1 MNSLLLV
8 ILFFRIGAT
17 IGYWRIFQKTGI
29 KPWIALIP
37 FWSEFKIMELVG
49 KPNWWIIYLLIP
61 IFNIFAYYILIFDLI
76 RCLGK
81 ESIWSQ
87 IICIFAFYIYLPLL
101 AFQKETKYLGKV
113 DTLPVPIK
121 SPVKEWTEAIAFAVI
136 AATLIRWTIMEAYT
150 IPTPSMEN
158 SLLVGDFLFVSKF
171 HYGTRTPATP
181 LQVPLTH
188 QKIWFTEAP
197 SYVEWIKLPQFR
209 LPGLTTIKRGDV
221 VVFNVPRDEEN
232 NFMIYD
238 TTKWKYFPVDLKTNY
253 IKRCVA
259 VAGDTFEIR
268 DKVLY
273 ANNLA
278 QDQPPQSRYQYRV
291 VASDEINERNFE
303 KMELDP
309 DDLTYQGRN
318 DLGQAEY
325 VMHLTQENKEKIKSF
340 PFIVSINDISATKE
354 FGSQLFPF
362 IDSLNWTVDN
372 YGPLVVPAKGM
383 KITINDSTLAFY
395 GMAIKD
401 YEYNRN
407 VTISGGKLFMDGSE
421 VKEYTF
427 KQDYYFMMG
436 DNRNNS
442 LDSRYWGFVPED
454 HIVGKGF
461 FIWLSL
467 DQYGTWLNKIR
478 WSRFLKPIK

>member
-1 MNSLLLV
+1 VNSLLLV

>member
-17 IGYWRIFQKTGI
+17 IGYWRIFEKTGI

-49 KPNWWIIYLLIP
+49 KPKWWMIYLLIP

-87 IICIFAFYIYLPLL
+87 IICIFAFYIYLPWL
-101 AFQKETKYLGKV
+101 AFQKDTKYLGKV

-188 QKIWFTEAP
+188 QKIWFTESP

-209 LPGLTTIKRGDV
+209 LPGLTSVKRGDV

-259 VAGDTFEIR
+259 IAGDTFEIR

-273 ANNLA
+273 TNGLA

-291 VASDEINERNFE
+291 IASDEINERNFE

-340 PFIVSINDISATKE
+340 PFIVSVNDISASKE
-354 FGSQLFPF
+354 FGTQLFPF
-362 IDSLNWTVDN
+362 KDSLNWTADN
-372 YGPLVVPAKGM
+372 YGPLVIPAKGM
-383 KITINDSTLAFY
+383 KIAINDSTLAFY

-401 YEYNRN
+401 YEYNGN
-407 VTISGGKLFMDGSE
+407 VTISAGKLLIDGAE

-478 WSRFLKPIK
+478 WSRFLKPIN

>member
-1 MNSLLLV
+1 
-8 ILFFRIGAT
+8 
-17 IGYWRIFQKTGI
+17 
-29 KPWIALIP
+29 
-37 FWSEFKIMELVG
+37 
-49 KPNWWIIYLLIP
+49 
-61 IFNIFAYYILIFDLI
+61 
-76 RCLGK
+76 
-81 ESIWSQ
+81 
-87 IICIFAFYIYLPLL
+87 
-101 AFQKETKYLGKV
+101 
-113 DTLPVPIK
+113 
-121 SPVKEWTEAIAFAVI
+121 
-136 AATLIRWTIMEAYT
+136 MEAYT

>member
-8 ILFFRIGAT
+8 LLFFRVGVT
-17 IGYWRIFQKTGI
+17 VGYWKIFQKTGI

-37 FWSEFKIMELVG
+37 LWSELKIMELVG
-49 KPNWWIIYLLIP
+49 KPKWWILYLLIP

-87 IICIFAFYIYLPLL
+87 IICIFAFYLYLPWI
-101 AFQKETKYLGKV
+101 AFNKNTRYLGKI
-113 DTLPVPIK
+113 DTLPVPVK
-121 SPVKEWTEAIAFAVI
+121 SPVKEWTEAVAFAVI

-158 SLLVGDFLFVSKF
+158 SLMVGDFLFVSKF

-188 QKIWFTEAP
+188 QKIWFTEVP
-197 SYVEWIKLPQFR
+197 SYVEWVKLPQFR
-209 LPGLTTIKRGDV
+209 MPGLTTVKRGDV

-268 DKVLY
+268 NRELF
-273 ANNLA
+273 ANGIA
-278 QDQPPQSRYQYRV
+278 QPQPPKSRYQYRV
-291 VASDEINERNFE
+291 VASDEINERNFL
-303 KMELDP
+303 KMELDG
-309 DDLTYQGRN
+309 DDYQYQGRN
-318 DLGQAEY
+318 DRGQAEY
-325 VMHLTQENKEKIKSF
+325 VMHLTSEGTEKIRSY
-340 PFIVSINDISATKE
+340 PFIISVENIPATRE
-354 FGSQLFPF
+354 YGATLFPF
-362 IDSLNWTVDN
+362 YDSLEWTADN
-372 YGPLVVPAKGM
+372 YGPIVIPKKGM
-383 KITINDSTLAFY
+383 TIQINDSTLAFY
-395 GMAIKD
+395 GMAIRD
-401 YEYNRN
+401 YEYNKD
-407 VTISGGKLFMDGSE
+407 VVISGGTLSIEGKP
-421 VKEYTF
+421 VTEYTF

-442 LDSRYWGFVPED
+442 LDSRYWGYVPED

-467 DQYGTWLNKIR
+467 DQYGSWLNKIR
-478 WSRFLKPIK
+478 WSRFFNPIR

>member
-1 MNSLLLV
+1 M
-8 ILFFRIGAT
+8 
-17 IGYWRIFQKTGI
+17 
-29 KPWIALIP
+29 
-37 FWSEFKIMELVG
+37 
-49 KPNWWIIYLLIP
+49 LIP

-76 RCLGK
+76 RCFGK

-87 IICIFAFYIYLPLL
+87 IICIFAFYLYLPWL
-101 AFQKETKYLGKV
+101 AFQKDAKYLGKAES
-113 DTLPVPIK
+113 LPVPLK

-181 LQVPLTH
+181 IQVPLTH
-188 QKIWFTEAP
+188 QKIWFTEIP
-197 SYVEWIKLPQFR
+197 SYVEWVKLPQFR
-209 LPGLTTIKRGDV
+209 LPGFTSVKRGDV

-268 DKVLY
+268 NKELF
-273 ANNLA
+273 ANGIA
-278 QDQPPQSRYQYRV
+278 EPQPPESRFQYRV

-309 DDLTYQGRN
+309 DDLQYQGRN

-325 VMHLTQENKEKIKSF
+325 VMHLTQDNKEKIKDF
-340 PFIVSINDISATKE
+340 PFIISIQDIPASREYGAD
-354 FGSQLFPF
+354 LFPF
-362 IDSLNWTVDN
+362 NDSLNWTADN
-372 YGPLVVPAKGM
+372 YGPIVIPAKGM
-383 KITINDSTLAFY
+383 KIDINESTLSFY
-395 GMAIKD
+395 GMVIKD
-401 YEYNRN
+401 YEQNEKVN
-407 VTISGGKLFMDGSE
+407 ISGGKLTIDGKQ
-421 VKEYTF
+421 VREYTF

-467 DQYGTWLNKIR
+467 DQYGSFLNRIR
-478 WSRFLKPIK
+478 WSRFFKPIR